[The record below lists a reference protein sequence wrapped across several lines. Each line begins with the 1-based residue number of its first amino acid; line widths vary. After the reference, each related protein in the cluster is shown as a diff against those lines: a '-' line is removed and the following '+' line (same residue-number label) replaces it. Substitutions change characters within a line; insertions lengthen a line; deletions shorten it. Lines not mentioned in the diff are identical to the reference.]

1 MYWGQNHAYTGV
13 KIISVYWTDC
23 SGILAAVELPRP
35 IAPPP
40 GWQGGPAEGTV
51 YRRQKSTRFH
61 VISYHSRGSK
71 LNWPGVIGAID
82 TEKTKKNF
90 NKNMQRVAMMW

>member
-40 GWQGGPAEGTV
+40 AGKGAPLKAPYIGGKKVRVFTSFPIIV
-51 YRRQKSTRFH
+51 
-61 VISYHSRGSK
+61 
-71 LNWPGVIGAID
+71 GAQ
-82 TEKTKKNF
+82 N
-90 NKNMQRVAMMW
+90 